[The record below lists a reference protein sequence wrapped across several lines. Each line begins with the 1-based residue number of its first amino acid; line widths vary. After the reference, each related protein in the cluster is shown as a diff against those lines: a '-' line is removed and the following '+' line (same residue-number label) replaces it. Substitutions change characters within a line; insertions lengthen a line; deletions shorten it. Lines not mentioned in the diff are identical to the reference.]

1 MALLAV
7 APAEQSQPLLTRWS
21 KRVNQE
27 HPHGEYP
34 RPQMVR
40 AEWLNL
46 NGKWNFEKNGSQT
59 REILVPFPPE
69 SYLSGIREITQPED
83 VIVYSRS
90 FDLPRSYR
98 GKRILLHFGAVDW
111 RCEVFINRQRIGEH
125 LGGYAP
131 FSFDITDALSDG
143 ERQEI
148 KVVASDPTDK
158 GTQPRGKQVLNPS
171 GIWYTPTSGIW
182 QTVWLEPVPMQHIR
196 NLRIQ
201 PDIDANSV
209 SISADFDG
217 EFTVRIF
224 LSGRQIGEVKG
235 KQKVTVPISHPILWT
250 PENPALYDLEIS
262 AGKDKIRSYFAM
274 RKISL
279 GKDDRGRTRVCLNN
293 KPYFMIGTLDQG
305 FWPDGIYTAP
315 TDQAMLYDI
324 EVLKKLGFNCLRKHV
339 KVEPDRYYYWCDK
352 LGMLVWQ
359 DMPSGDGFIGGSDP
373 DLNRT
378 PRSATQYRS
387 ELTQIIEA
395 LRNHPCIVIWV
406 PFNEGWGQFETAAIT
421 EQIRKLDPSRLVD
434 SASGWTD
441 RKTGDMHDWHVY
453 PGPGSPNPEPDR
465 AAVLGEFGGLG
476 LALPGHLWHEDKNWG
491 YRTMKDRNE
500 LTSRLENLMWNVRL
514 LQAEPGLS
522 AAIYTQ
528 TTDVENEVNGL
539 MTYDRELIKPDA
551 KRLRA
556 ANLAAAGPPPVFQ
569 FVVPCAATGKNVEWR
584 YSELQPASDWM
595 KPKFDDSSWK
605 LGIGGFGTQGTPGA
619 IVGTVWSSSDIW
631 LRREFVLNEPE
642 SSDLY
647 FWIHHDEDAVI
658 YLDGVPVVTLNGYT
672 TSYVSESMPASA
684 RKLLSKGKHTL
695 AIHCKQTTG
704 GQYIDAGI
712 VKISK

>member
-7 APAEQSQPLLTRWS
+7 APAEQSSPLLTRWS
-21 KRVNQE
+21 KKVNQE

-46 NGKWNFEKNGSQT
+46 NGKWRFEKNGSQT
-59 REILVPFPPE
+59 RKILVPFPPE

-83 VIVYSRS
+83 AIVYSRS

-98 GKRILLHFGAVDW
+98 GNKILLHFGAVDW

-131 FSFDITDALSDG
+131 FSFDITKALSDDD
-143 ERQEI
+143 RQEI

-182 QTVWLEPVPMQHIR
+182 QTVWLEPVPLQHIR
-196 NLRIQ
+196 NLKIE
-201 PDIDANSV
+201 PNIDAKSV

-217 EFTVRIF
+217 EFTVRISF
-224 LSGRQIGEVKG
+224 LGRPIGEAKG
-235 KQKVTVPISHPILWT
+235 KQKVTVPISNPTLWT

-279 GKDDRGRTRVCLNN
+279 GKDGRGRTRICLNN

-315 TDQAMLYDI
+315 TDEAMRFDI
-324 EVLKKLGFNCLRKHV
+324 EALKKMGFNCLRKHV

-378 PRSATQYRS
+378 PQSAKQYRS

-453 PGPGSPNPEPDR
+453 PGPGSPVPEPNR

-491 YRTMKDRNE
+491 YRTMKDRTE
-500 LTSRLENLMWNVRL
+500 LTSRLEELMGNVRL

-556 ANLAAAGPPPVFQ
+556 ANLAASGPPPIFE
-569 FVVPCAATGKNVEWR
+569 FVVPCAASGKNVEWR
-584 YSELQPASDWM
+584 YSEQQPASNWM
-595 KPKFDDSSWK
+595 KSEFDNSSWK
-605 LGIGGFGTQGTPGA
+605 RGIGGFGTQGTPGA

-631 LRREFVLNEPE
+631 LRREFVLNEPA

-647 FWIHHDEDAVI
+647 LWIHHDEDAEI
-658 YLDGVPVVTLNGYT
+658 YLDGVLVMTLDGYT
-672 TSYVSESMPASA
+672 TSYIAKSIPPSA
-684 RKLLSKGKHTL
+684 RKILSKGKHTL
-695 AIHCKQTTG
+695 AIHCKQTAG

-712 VKISK
+712 VRISK